1 MKVYIETPLQYL
13 CSYRCE
19 IVLHTVQFHVHDQ
32 DFAPFLPHALSLQ
45 LFVSVAYLH
54 VLIQQWQQEQKKMVA
69 KIQNV

>member
-45 LFVSVAYLH
+45 LFVSVCLSACADPTMATRT
-54 VLIQQWQQEQKKMVA
+54 KKMVA

>member
-13 CSYRCE
+13 YSYRCE

-45 LFVSVAYLH
+45 LFVSVCLSACADPTMATRT
-54 VLIQQWQQEQKKMVA
+54 KKMVA